1 MDDEN
6 YDLDNILKT
15 LAPNTTATN
24 FREFLKRED
33 NCTKTQAWRSISR
46 KIYSDDNKRKKKL
59 DEEINGPFDP
69 GSMKVAT
76 LFDAYHSMSSGK
88 PEMGKLLDKIV
99 QNNVEARPK
108 EMGAR
113 LPVGDNMMHQYDTRD
128 AAQVKAELIRRNLLS
143 RKDLMQLYRP
153 PLKKS

>member
-1 MDDEN
+1 MLGTMNSYYTNLKSEVGILDQTGMDDEN

-46 KIYSDDNKRKKKL
+46 KIYADDARRSKKL

-69 GSMKVAT
+69 GSMKIDT
-76 LFDAYHSMSSGK
+76 LF
-88 PEMGKLLDKIV
+88 
-99 QNNVEARPK
+99 
-108 EMGAR
+108 
-113 LPVGDNMMHQYDTRD
+113 
-128 AAQVKAELIRRNLLS
+128 
-143 RKDLMQLYRP
+143 
-153 PLKKS
+153 